1 MVVFVH
7 RMMNKILRETFPKQ
21 TFLSGIFPY
30 KKDACLCKRLVV
42 LFLYIHYTVFQT
54 IKCSSKE

>member
-7 RMMNKILRETFPKQ
+7 RMVNKILCETFPKQ

-42 LFLYIHYTVFQT
+42 LFLYIHYTVFHT
-54 IKCSSKE
+54 IK

>member
-7 RMMNKILRETFPKQ
+7 RMMNKILCETFPKQ

-42 LFLYIHYTVFQT
+42 LLSYIHYTVFHT
-54 IKCSSKE
+54 IK